1 MKSFYQFLLPAVLLF
16 VCTISCNESSKDIEN
31 EEEPSVV
38 STFYFIRHAE
48 KDRTD
53 SSNTDPELNQDGLG
67 RAIKWAEVFDPVMLD
82 AIYSTNYERT
92 SMTAAPTS
100 VKKEIVIEYFDYAT
114 LNIATFL
121 ENNKG
126 RNVLVVGHSN
136 TTPAMANQV
145 LGEEYY
151 QPMADD
157 DNSSLYVVRIIGDE
171 ATSFVLN
178 MN

>member
-1 MKSFYQFLLPAVLLF
+1 
-16 VCTISCNESSKDIEN
+16 
-31 EEEPSVV
+31 
-38 STFYFIRHAE
+38 
-48 KDRTD
+48 
-53 SSNTDPELNQDGLG
+53 
-67 RAIKWAEVFDPVMLD
+67 
-82 AIYSTNYERT
+82 
-92 SMTAAPTS
+92 MTAAPTS
-100 VKKEIVIEYFDYAT
+100 VKKEIEIEYFDYAT
-114 LNIATFL
+114 LNVSNFL
-121 ENNKG
+121 ETNKG

-157 DNSSLYVVRIIGDE
+157 DNSSLYVVRIIGDK